1 MEVKT
6 SASKVIAVEDRTD
19 SERVLVRADDRASL
33 EELINGVELV
43 GYAADQEP
51 DTSLIIFVEPSGG
64 YGLSMT
70 KATFAR
76 WLQFE
81 VLNYLTYTDVEER

>member
-6 SASKVIAVEDRTD
+6 SASKVTAVEDRLD
-19 SERVLVRADDRASL
+19 PERVLVHADDRASL
-33 EELINGVELV
+33 EELISGLELV

-51 DTSLIIFVEPSGG
+51 DSELEIFVTVTGS

-81 VLNYLTYTDVEER
+81 VLNYLTYKDVPK